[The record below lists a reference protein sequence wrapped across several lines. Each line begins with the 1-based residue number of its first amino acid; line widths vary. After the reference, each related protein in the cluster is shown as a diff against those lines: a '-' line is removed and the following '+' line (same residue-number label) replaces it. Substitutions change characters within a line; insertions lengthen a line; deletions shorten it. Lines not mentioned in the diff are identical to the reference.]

1 MAWNDFFKK
10 ESKQPKK
17 AEQKND
23 QSSENSSLKPLDPNS
38 FGGNYMPAYPRT
50 QNLVYSAA
58 FDGEKTI
65 GELGD
70 IYDLKPDHL
79 KLRLRAYELDLKTDL
94 VKLITG
100 KFFKWCVGTGLKF
113 EYEPDNQVLQ
123 LLGYDEVSDE
133 NIVKKERLFNLW
145 SKSKLSDY
153 SGRQNLHAK
162 ASDAF
167 KTAYLGGDG
176 LIVMRLEKT
185 GIKIQLIDGE
195 QIETPFDDNG
205 KGDKNKIVQGVE
217 VSPKGEH
224 IAFWVKT
231 DKNNNLADYERIKAK
246 DSRGNIMVW
255 MIYGGKHRVDHH
267 RGIPQISSIMEKIS
281 KLDRFVEASV
291 SKAEKMAE
299 LVYTFEHDDSSTG
312 ENPIGNFG
320 ARKVANVTNEDNTFE
335 ESGRTAQALRQSTS
349 GQVLN
354 LPKGAKLKSTT
365 NESEVNFDPFYKAIV
380 RSLCASQDIPPEVA
394 NQMFEQSYSSS
405 RAALNMWEYVIDIIR
420 EYTIVEQFYKPINR
434 YWCYY
439 QYMTGVLDSDGYD
452 RAVATN
458 DEMALE
464 AYYSS
469 RFVGKKMPHIDPLK
483 EAKAIRTLLK
493 DDSPLISRE
502 QAAEMANGGDWI
514 SNYNKYKK
522 ENSRIELKP
531 LLEIRETRNGAVN
544 GNGGEGANGV
554 ANNGVENNGVANNE

>member
-23 QSSENSSLKPLDPNS
+23 QSSKNSSLKPLDPNS
-38 FGGNYMPAYPRT
+38 FDGNYMPAYPRT

-113 EYEPDNQVLQ
+113 EYEPDNQVLE
-123 LLGYDEVSDE
+123 LLGYDKVSDE

-291 SKAEKMAE
+291 SKAEKMAD

-483 EAKAIRTLLK
+483 EARAIRTLLK

-531 LLEIRETRNGAVN
+531 LLEIRETRNGSVN
-544 GNGGEGANGV
+544 GNSGANG
-554 ANNGVENNGVANNE
+554 NDGESLND

>member
-23 QSSENSSLKPLDPNS
+23 QSSKNSSLKPLDPNS

-185 GIKIQLIDGE
+185 GIKIQLIDGGE
-195 QIETPFDDNG
+195 IETPFDDNG

-246 DSRGNIMVW
+246 DSRGNLMVW

-291 SKAEKMAE
+291 SKAEKMAD

>member
-23 QSSENSSLKPLDPNS
+23 QSSKNSSLKPLDPNS

-113 EYEPDNQVLQ
+113 EYEPDNQVLE
-123 LLGYDEVSDE
+123 LLGYDKVSDE

-291 SKAEKMAE
+291 SKAEKMAD

-458 DEMALE
+458 DEMGLE

-531 LLEIRETRNGAVN
+531 LLEIRETRNGSVN
-544 GNGGEGANGV
+544 GNSGANG
-554 ANNGVENNGVANNE
+554 NDGESLND

>member
-23 QSSENSSLKPLDPNS
+23 QSSKNSSLKPLDPNS

-113 EYEPDNQVLQ
+113 EYEPDNQVLE
-123 LLGYDEVSDE
+123 LLGYDKVSDE

-291 SKAEKMAE
+291 SKAEKMAD

-483 EAKAIRTLLK
+483 EARAIRTLLK

-522 ENSRIELKP
+522 ENSNIELKP
-531 LLEIRETRNGAVN
+531 LLEEPRETRNGSVN
-544 GNGGEGANGV
+544 GNSGANG
-554 ANNGVENNGVANNE
+554 NDGESLND

>member
-23 QSSENSSLKPLDPNS
+23 QSSKNSSLKPLDPNS

-246 DSRGNIMVW
+246 DSRGNLMVW

-291 SKAEKMAE
+291 SKAEKMAD

-483 EAKAIRTLLK
+483 EARAIRTLLK

-522 ENSRIELKP
+522 ESSRIELKP

-544 GNGGEGANGV
+544 GNSGEGANS
-554 ANNGVENNGVANNE
+554 NE

>member
-23 QSSENSSLKPLDPNS
+23 QSSKNSSLKPLDPNS

-113 EYEPDNQVLQ
+113 EYEPDNQVLE
-123 LLGYDEVSDE
+123 LLGYDKVSDE

-195 QIETPFDDNG
+195 QIKTPFDDNG

-291 SKAEKMAE
+291 SKAEKMAD

-483 EAKAIRTLLK
+483 EARAIRTLLK

-522 ENSRIELKP
+522 ENSNIELKP
-531 LLEIRETRNGAVN
+531 LLEEPRETRNGSVN
-544 GNGGEGANGV
+544 GNSGANG
-554 ANNGVENNGVANNE
+554 NDGESLND

>member
-1 MAWNDFFKK
+1 MAWNDFFKNKSK
-10 ESKQPKK
+10 EAKEKSTLGNQNIDPKSL
-17 AEQKND
+17 EV
-23 QSSENSSLKPLDPNS
+23 NSHS
-38 FGGNYMPAYPRT
+38 GNYMPAYPRT

-113 EYEPDNQVLQ
+113 EYEPDNEVLG
-123 LLGYDEVSDE
+123 LLGYNPISDDDI
-133 NIVKKERLFNLW
+133 NKKERLFNLW
-145 SKSKLSDY
+145 AKSKLSDY

-167 KTAYLGGDG
+167 KTAFLGGDA
-176 LIVMRLEKT
+176 LIIMRLEKT

-195 QIETPFDDNG
+195 QIETPFSQEK
-205 KGDKNKIVQGVE
+205 KGLNNKIVEGVE
-217 VSPKGEH
+217 VNAKGEH
-224 IAFWVKT
+224 VAFWVKT
-231 DKNNNLADYERIKAK
+231 DKNNNLADYERVKSK
-246 DSRGNIMVW
+246 DSRGNLMAW
-255 MIYGGKHRVDHH
+255 MIYGDKHRVDHH
-267 RGIPQISSIMEKIS
+267 RGIPKISSMMEKIS

-291 SKAEKMAE
+291 SKAEKMAD
-299 LVYTFEHDDSSTG
+299 LVYTFEHDDHSTG
-312 ENPIGNFG
+312 ENPLGGLG
-320 ARKVANVTNEDNTFE
+320 ARKVSTTINDKSSFE

-354 LPKGAKLKSTT
+354 LPMGAKLKSTT
-365 NESEVNFDPFYKAIV
+365 NESEVSFDPFHKAII
-380 RSLCASQDIPPEVA
+380 RSLCASIDIPPEFA

-405 RAALNMWEYVIDIIR
+405 RAAINMWEYIIDIYR
-420 EYTIVEQFYKPINR
+420 ENIIVEQFYKPINR
-434 YWCYY
+434 FWCYY
-439 QYMTGVLDSDGYD
+439 QYMKGTLDSSGYD

-469 RFVGKKMPHIDPLK
+469 RFVGKKMQHIDPFK
-483 EAKAIRTLLK
+483 EAKAIRSLLQ
-493 DDSPLISRE
+493 DNTPLISRE
-502 QAAEMANGGDWI
+502 QATQMANGSDWL

-522 ENSRIELKP
+522 ENSNIELKP
-531 LLEIRETRNGAVN
+531 LLEEPKETRNGSVN
-544 GNGGEGANGV
+544 GTSR
-554 ANNGVENNGVANNE
+554 END

>member
-1 MAWNDFFKK
+1 MAWNDFFKNK
-10 ESKQPKK
+10 SDKPSKATGKDAQQSELKK
-17 AEQKND
+17 
-23 QSSENSSLKPLDPNS
+23 LDPSS

-65 GELGD
+65 GELGN

-113 EYEPDNQVLQ
+113 EYEPDNEVLQ
-123 LLGYDEVSDE
+123 LLGYQQVNEDDI
-133 NIVKKERLFNLW
+133 NKKERLFNLW
-145 SKSKLSDY
+145 AKSKLSDY

-167 KTAYLGGDG
+167 KTAFLGGDA

-195 QIETPFDDNG
+195 QLETPFNDEL
-205 KGDKNKIVQGVE
+205 KGANNKIVEGVE
-217 VSPKGEH
+217 VNPKGEH
-224 IAFWVKT
+224 VAFWVKT
-231 DKNNNLADYERIKAK
+231 DKNNNLADYERLKAK
-246 DSRGNIMVW
+246 DSRGNLMVW
-255 MIYGGKHRVDHH
+255 MIYGDKHRVDHH
-267 RGIPQISSIMEKIS
+267 RGIPKISSMMEKIS

-291 SKAEKMAE
+291 SKAEKMAD
-299 LVYTFEHDDSSTG
+299 LVYTFEHDDNSTG
-312 ENPIGNFG
+312 ENPLGGLG
-320 ARKVANVTNEDNTFE
+320 ARKISNVTNEDNTFE

-354 LPKGAKLKSTT
+354 LPRGAKLKSTT
-365 NESEVNFDPFYKAIV
+365 NESEVSFDPFHKAII
-380 RSLCASQDIPPEVA
+380 RSLCASIDIPPEFA

-405 RAALNMWEYVIDIIR
+405 RAAINMWEYIIDIYR
-420 EYTIVEQFYKPINR
+420 ESIIVEQFYKPINR
-434 YWCYY
+434 FWCYY
-439 QYMTGVLDSDGYD
+439 QYMKGTLDSPGYD
-452 RAVATN
+452 KAVATS

-469 RFVGKKMPHIDPLK
+469 RFVGKKMQHIDPFK
-483 EAKAIRTLLK
+483 EAKAIRSLLQ
-493 DDSPLISRE
+493 DNSPLISRE
-502 QAAEMANGGDWI
+502 QATQMANGSDWI
-514 SNYNKYKK
+514 TNYNKYKK
-522 ENSRIELKP
+522 ENSNIELKP
-531 LLEIRETRNGAVN
+531 LLEEPRETRNGSVN
-544 GNGGEGANGV
+544 GNSGANG
-554 ANNGVENNGVANNE
+554 NDGESLND

>member
-10 ESKQPKK
+10 ESNKHSEASGKDAQQSNLKK
-17 AEQKND
+17 
-23 QSSENSSLKPLDPNS
+23 LDPNS
-38 FGGNYMPAYPRT
+38 FRGNYMPAFPRT
-50 QNLVYSAA
+50 NNLVYSAA

-65 GELGD
+65 GELGN

-113 EYEPDNQVLQ
+113 EYEPENEVLQ
-123 LLGYDEVSDE
+123 LLGYNQVSDE
-133 NIVKKERLFNLW
+133 NINKKERLFNLW
-145 SKSKLSDY
+145 AKSKLSDY

-162 ASDAF
+162 ATDAF
-167 KTAYLGGDG
+167 KTAYLGGDA

-195 QIETPFDDNG
+195 QIETPFADKG
-205 KGDKNKIVQGVE
+205 KGNKNKIVNGVE

-224 IAFWVKT
+224 VAFWVKT
-231 DKNNNLADYERIKAK
+231 DKNNNLADYERLRAK
-246 DSRGNIMVW
+246 DTKGNLMVW

-291 SKAEKMAE
+291 SKAEKMAD
-299 LVYTFEHDDSSTG
+299 LVYTFEHDDNSTG
-312 ENPIGNFG
+312 ENPLGGLG
-320 ARKVANVTNEDNTFE
+320 ARKISNVTNEDNTFE

-354 LPKGAKLKSTT
+354 LPRGAKLKSTT

-380 RSLCASQDIPPEVA
+380 RSLCASNDIPPEVA

-420 EYTIVEQFYKPINR
+420 EYVIVEQFYKPINR
-434 YWCYY
+434 FWCYY
-439 QYMTGVLDSDGYD
+439 QYMKGTLDDSGYD

-464 AYYSS
+464 AFYSS
-469 RFVGKKMPHIDPLK
+469 RFVAKKMPHIDPLK
-483 EAKAIRTLLK
+483 ESKAIRELLK

-502 QAAEMANGGDWI
+502 QATEMANGGDWI

-531 LLEIRETRNGAVN
+531 LLEKEKETRNGAVN
-544 GNGGEGANGV
+544 GNGGANG
-554 ANNGVENNGVANNE
+554 ENNGESANGNDG

>member
-23 QSSENSSLKPLDPNS
+23 QSSKNSSLKPLDPNS

-113 EYEPDNQVLQ
+113 EYEPDNQVLE
-123 LLGYDEVSDE
+123 LLGYDKVSDE

-291 SKAEKMAE
+291 SKAEKMAD

-531 LLEIRETRNGAVN
+531 LLEIRETRNGSVN
-544 GNGGEGANGV
+544 GNSGANG
-554 ANNGVENNGVANNE
+554 NDGESLND